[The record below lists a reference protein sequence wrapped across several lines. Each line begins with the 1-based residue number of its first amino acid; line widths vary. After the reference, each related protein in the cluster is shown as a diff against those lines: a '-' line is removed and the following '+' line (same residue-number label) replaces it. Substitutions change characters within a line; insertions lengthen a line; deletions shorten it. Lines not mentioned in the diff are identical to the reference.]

1 MVLIDSSVL
10 VLILRD
16 ATGTNADRLFS
27 AIGDEDLAMT
37 RFVEMEVLAGARDER
52 EWDAIQAY
60 LDHWKMIE
68 LKPDTGI
75 NSARIFFD
83 LRRNGKTVRKLFDC
97 CIAQVAIENNL
108 TLVHNDRDFDA
119 IAEGRPL
126 KHLRVDLNRA

>member
-1 MVLIDSSVL
+1 VRGMNGS
-10 VLILRD
+10 
-16 ATGTNADRLFS
+16 G
-27 AIGDEDLAMT
+27 
-37 RFVEMEVLAGARDER
+37 
-52 EWDAIQAY
+52 IQAY

>member
-16 ATGTNADRLFS
+16 ATGANADRLFA

-52 EWDAIQAY
+52 EWKAIQAY
-60 LDHWKMIE
+60 LDHWQMIE
-68 LKPDTGI
+68 LKPDTWV
-75 NSARIFFD
+75 NAARMFYD

-108 TLVHNDRDFDA
+108 TLVHNDRDFNA
-119 IAEGRPL
+119 IAEGREL
-126 KHLRVDLNRA
+126 KHLRVDLTKA